1 VKTPAQ
7 PAQPPTIDAAVYAGY
22 LRTVE
27 GRLRADLAWENL
39 REFLPP
45 KPQHRALDVGCGT
58 GEMALR
64 LAGLGFQVTALDGSE
79 TMLAEAQRTAAEA
92 GLQGLIRVV
101 CSNAEQ
107 LSTLFSPSSF
117 DVIVCHNLLEF
128 VDRPSAI
135 LQAIE
140 LLLAPS
146 NHAVASVIVRNRA
159 GEVLS
164 AALKAGDLDLA
175 EANLT
180 APKVRAKL
188 IDQLVSVFTPAE
200 LRSMLF
206 AAGLEVLA
214 ECGVRVFS
222 DYLPQELVTDS
233 AHYPRLLALEHKLGQ
248 QPDFAAIARYTQIIV
263 RPEEPGAP
271 PQGQPHERD

>member
-1 VKTPAQ
+1 MSSTH
-7 PAQPPTIDAAVYAGY
+7 PPTIDATAYSDY
-22 LRTVE
+22 LGTVQ

-45 KPQHRALDVGCGT
+45 KPQRRALEVGCGT

-64 LAGLGFQVTALDGSE
+64 LAALGFQVTALDVSD
-79 TMLAEAQRTAAEA
+79 TMLAETKRTAAEA
-92 GLQGLIRVV
+92 GLQVLISVV

-107 LSTLFSPSSF
+107 LSNLFSPSSF

-128 VDRPSAI
+128 VDRPSE
-135 LQAIE
+135 LLRAIE
-140 LLLAPS
+140 LLLAPG
-146 NHAVASVIVRNRA
+146 NDAVASVIVRNRA

-164 AALKAGDLDLA
+164 AALKACDLAAA

-180 APKVRAKL
+180 APKVRARL
-188 IDQLVSVFTPAE
+188 IDAPVSVFTPAE

-214 ECGVRVFS
+214 ECGVRAFS
-222 DYLPQELVTDS
+222 DYLPQELVNDPANYT
-233 AHYPRLLALEHKLGQ
+233 RLLTLEQKLGK
-248 QPDFAAIARYTQIIV
+248 QPDFAAIARYTQMIV
-263 RPEEPGAP
+263 RPMRSRALRH
-271 PQGQPHERD
+271 QDKTS